1 MIPSLAADTL
11 GTARFSNEVKQA
23 AKLMPPLYQDL
34 QGVLGPQHP
43 LSIRAL
49 RISGIVKSLE
59 GNATDASDI
68 LRRALSNAEEALGR
82 EHAETLKTVAT
93 IGVLYSKRTNRLGYT
108 ERNGSAEMRPWLERY
123 LAWTERRKGP
133 NHPEATATLGMLA
146 RSCMSERD
154 YLQAEKYCEYLVAAY
169 GPQNN
174 SKQTQEA
181 ATMLQLCQMNTKFL
195 KPTNLAGDIS
205 GLLKGFRF

>member
-1 MIPSLAADTL
+1 MIPSPAADTL

-23 AKLMPPLYQDL
+23 AKLIPPLYQDL
-34 QGVLGPQHP
+34 RGVLGPQHP

-59 GNATDASDI
+59 GDATEASDT

-82 EHAETLKTVAT
+82 EHTETPNIVAM
-93 IGVLYSKRTNRLGYT
+93 IGVLYSKRTNRLGYR

-133 NHPEATATLGMLA
+133 NHTEATATLGMSA
-146 RSCMSERD
+146 GSCMFEMD
-154 YLQAEKYCEYLVAAY
+154 YLQAEKYYERLVAAY
-169 GPQNN
+169 EPQNN
-174 SKQTQEA
+174 SRQAPEA
-181 ATMLQLCQMNTKFL
+181 TTMLQLCQMNTKFL
-195 KPTNLAGDIS
+195 KPTNLAGNIS